1 MISKAFLTNWVPSE
15 VFLNSV
21 HRNSHSYSCSK
32 LASSKT
38 ALLCEW
44 QLIIS
49 GKFCQIYQENT
60 IESDHHQ
67 PFPPIPPVQANIL
80 SPLDYCNIFLIVW
93 WRRLMTTQCH
103 LPLLPWWQKPGQ
115 YMQQGNYFPAALE
128 ARCGHV
134 AQFCPHNQRCRTDCW
149 EDLRKENELAL
160 PHPHSSC
167 CLQSAP
173 RLQLQRSS

>member
-32 LASSKT
+32 LASSWT

-44 QLIIS
+44 QLII
-49 GKFCQIYQENT
+49 FWQ
-60 IESDHHQ
+60 
-67 PFPPIPPVQANIL
+67 IL
-80 SPLDYCNIFLIVW
+80 SDLPRKHYRIWPAPTISSSTTSTSQHPLSPGLLQHLLIVW

-115 YMQQGNYFPAALE
+115 YMQQGNRFPAALE

-134 AQFCPHNQRCRTDCW
+134 AQFCPHNQRCCTDCW

-167 CLQSAP
+167 CL
-173 RLQLQRSS
+173 